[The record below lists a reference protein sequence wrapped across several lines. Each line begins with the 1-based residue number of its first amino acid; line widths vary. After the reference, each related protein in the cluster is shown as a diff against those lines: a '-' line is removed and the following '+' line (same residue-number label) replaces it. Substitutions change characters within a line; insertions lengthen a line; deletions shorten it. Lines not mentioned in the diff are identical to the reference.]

1 MDNEL
6 YHHGVKGQKWGVIH
20 ERRKSNAYDR
30 YLAKQKKREN
40 MTNGSRAYIKY
51 MDDAERKRY
60 AKGRVKN
67 MGSKKQAIRSETTNY
82 IGKTA
87 KTLLKGTG
95 ATAGGALGGA
105 LVASLGMSVYT
116 TSGAAFTAALL
127 GGAATGGIAFGAV
140 AVGALTAA
148 TISRGVRY
156 VKNVNAIKNVNHK

>member
-6 YHHGVKGQKWGVIH
+6 YHHGVKGQKWGVIR

-67 MGSKKQAIRSETTNY
+67 MGSKAQAIRSETTNY

-95 ATAGGALGGA
+95 ATAGGMLGGA
-105 LVASLGMSVYT
+105 LAATAGMSV
-116 TSGAAFTAALL
+116 SNGAAFTAALL
-127 GGAATGGIAFGAV
+127 GGATIGGVAFGAV
-140 AVGALTAA
+140 AVGTLTAA
-148 TISRGVRY
+148 TIARGARY
-156 VKNVNAIKNVNHK
+156 VKNVNAIKNVKHK